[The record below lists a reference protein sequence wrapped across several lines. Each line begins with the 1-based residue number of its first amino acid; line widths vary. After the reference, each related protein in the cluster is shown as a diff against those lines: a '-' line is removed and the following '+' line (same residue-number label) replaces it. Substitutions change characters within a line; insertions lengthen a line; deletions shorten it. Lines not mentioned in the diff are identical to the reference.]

1 MGRQPPYEYASP
13 FALETAGGAGYRA
26 RFCMTLAGL
35 HLTSCRC
42 AAAAPVRLLAS
53 FACAHSHLLLSPPS
67 YDYKPP
73 LRLRATPS
81 YDYKRPAPQAIR
93 RRHAPS
99 GRRGACVHGG
109 EYARC
114 ALYSLSPLA
123 AARAADGAAR
133 QRFRRHLMT
142 LGVRGARAT
151 QEVKQVF
158 EKMHKYIGK
167 SIKNLIERPDDPH
180 CLRLHKNV
188 RIASPLPCAG
198 STAVLP
204 HPRITRDIHQC

>member
-1 MGRQPPYEYASP
+1 M
-13 FALETAGGAGYRA
+13 
-26 RFCMTLAGL
+26 
-35 HLTSCRC
+35 
-42 AAAAPVRLLAS
+42 
-53 FACAHSHLLLSPPS
+53 
-67 YDYKPP
+67 
-73 LRLRATPS
+73 
-81 YDYKRPAPQAIR
+81 
-93 RRHAPS
+93 
-99 GRRGACVHGG
+99 HGG